1 MNKFLKGMVIAL
13 GLTSSAWVSAEVV
26 GDPQAGKDKSAVCAA
41 CHGADGNS
49 AAGNFPKLAGQGEK
63 YLLKQMYDQKEGRR
77 EIVEMTGL
85 LDSWSDQDMA
95 DVAAYF
101 ASQAISIGQAKAD
114 LIEEG
119 RKLYRA
125 GNPATK
131 MAACIACHG
140 PAGKGMAA
148 AGFPALG
155 GQHADYTIAQLKKWR
170 SGERSNDGDTRMM
183 RSVAARMNDRE
194 IEAVSSYIQ
203 GLSE

>member
-1 MNKFLKGMVIAL
+1 MKNFLKGIVITL
-13 GLTSSAWVSAEVV
+13 GLTSSALIFADVV
-26 GDPQAGKDKSAVCAA
+26 GDPAAGKDKSAVCAG

-49 AAGNFPKLAGQGEK
+49 TVGNFPKLAGQGER

-77 EIVEMTGL
+77 EIVEMTGI
-85 LDSWSDQDMA
+85 LDGLSDQDLA
-95 DVAAYF
+95 DIAAYF
-101 ASQAISIGQAKAD
+101 AAQTTTVGQAKAD
-114 LIEEG
+114 LVEEG

-140 PAGKGMAA
+140 PSGKGMAA
-148 AGFPALG
+148 AAFPALS
-155 GQHADYTIAQLKKWR
+155 GQHTEYTVAQLKAWR

-194 IEAVSSYIQ
+194 IEAVASYIA